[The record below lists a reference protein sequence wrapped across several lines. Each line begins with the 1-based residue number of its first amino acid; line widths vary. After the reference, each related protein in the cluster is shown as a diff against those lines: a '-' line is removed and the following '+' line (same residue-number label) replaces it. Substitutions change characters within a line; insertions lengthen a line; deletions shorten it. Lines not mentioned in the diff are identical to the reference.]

1 MPLRE
6 FEFFMGSKQTKT
18 VYRTDKKT
26 KAEMN
31 RLKRELEQ
39 EKTLRTNQDKTI
51 ADGLKKI
58 EKLTTN
64 QATEL
69 KKLQNKAEQ
78 EKRELKA
85 KYERQEKEKKIANDK
100 NIEDMKVNHIKA
112 YLQNP
117 TKF

>member
-6 FEFFMGSKQTKT
+6 FYFFMGSKQTKT

-64 QATEL
+64 QAAEL
-69 KKLQNKAEQ
+69 KKFQNNAER

-85 KYERQEKEKKIANDK
+85 KYEQQEREKKIAHDK
-100 NIEDMKVNHIKA
+100 KIEDMKVNSLFDII
-112 YLQNP
+112 LS
-117 TKF
+117 